1 MSAYLL
7 LYDTADDVLD
17 TAPVHY
23 DAHCEVLAPFRESG
37 AVLFASPLDDPRNGA
52 VSIWVGPGVGGGVR
66 RRAIRSSS
74 TGVVSRWHLIA
85 VARRTS
91 RTLRGLI
98 ATIS

>member
-52 VSIWVGPGVGGGVR
+52 ISIWVD
-66 RRAIRSSS
+66 RASAEAFAAVDPFVLQR
-74 TGVVSRWHLIA
+74 VVSRWHVIPWPQD
-85 VARRTS
+85 VSDTS
-91 RTLRGLI
+91 RPDPTL
-98 ATIS
+98 S